1 MSGDD
6 DRDEGRRISGEIRAE
21 ARALREQGVVTEED
35 VRAAVDAR
43 RRRHA
48 ERAHVDPR
56 LARALLHPSHDWNI
70 DPGYEI
76 RSHRGGVTGAVLPF
90 FKRLA
95 APLVRLYTDHVVLR
109 QAQINLSVH
118 YALRDLLEENERLA
132 ARVRALETRV
142 RELEAGERE
151 P

>member
-6 DRDEGRRISGEIRAE
+6 DRDEGCRISDEIRAE
-21 ARALREQGVVTEED
+21 ARGLRERGVVTEED

-48 ERAHVDPR
+48 EQGQVDPR
-56 LARALLHPSHDWNI
+56 LARALLHPSHDWNV
-70 DPGYEI
+70 DPDYEI
-76 RSHRGGVTGAVLPF
+76 RSHRGGASGAALPF
-90 FKRLA
+90 LKRLL

-109 QAQINLSVH
+109 QAQINLVVH

-142 RELEAGERE
+142 GELEAGERQ